1 MTSPP
6 NALENKIKFS
16 STETFNIQINEQ
28 KFKLKISCD
37 EKIMLFEIN
46 EENDFQRKEF
56 NLYQSLEELIKIDK
70 FFLQFDNLNE
80 VFNSIKILILN
91 KNLTIIKEDKLM
103 KIKIN
108 NPTLNKE
115 FFINIPL
122 KEKDL
127 KSEIDS
133 LISYV
138 ISLNDKINNLE
149 KTIKEI
155 KVAEE
160 KNQEEINFIKKKIK
174 VVEEKN
180 QEEINLIKKTIKEI
194 KEKNQEE
201 INLIKNEFNLFK
213 KRMNMFK
220 NSNIVQSDEIDL
232 ILSWFEKKPISF
244 NLFLD
249 SNIDGDSMNAFYN
262 KCENKYPTMI
272 FIKTT
277 ENLRFG
283 GYTNEIWPKHGTKRD
298 ENIFVFSLNNKKKYK
313 IINPENAIGAYQNNY
328 FSFGCG
334 NDLYLYN
341 NCFTRGGGTFKSNY
355 DIPTSY
361 ELNEG
366 KEAFKVSIYEVYHVQ
381 Y

>member
-6 NALENKIKFS
+6 NALENKINFS

-133 LISYV
+133 LIPYV

-155 KVAEE
+155 KV
-160 KNQEEINFIKKKIK
+160 
-174 VVEEKN
+174 VE
-180 QEEINLIKKTIKEI
+180 
-194 KEKNQEE
+194 EKNQEE

-213 KRMNMFK
+213 KNCFGYKRMNMFK

-244 NLFLD
+244 DLLLD
-249 SNIDGDSMNAFYN
+249 SKIDGDSMNAFYN

-283 GYTNEIWPKHGTKRD
+283 GYTNEIWPKSGTKRD
-298 ENIFVFSLNNKKKYK
+298 ENSFVFSLNNKKKYK

>member
-6 NALENKIKFS
+6 NALENKINFS

-28 KFKLKISCD
+28 KFKLKISYN
-37 EKIMLFEIN
+37 ETIMFFEIE

-70 FFLQFDNLNE
+70 YFRQFDNLNE

-133 LISYV
+133 LIPYV

-155 KVAEE
+155 KIEFE
-160 KNQEEINFIKKKIK
+160 NKIK
-174 VVEEKN
+174 
-180 QEEINLIKKTIKEI
+180 II
-194 KEKNQEE
+194 
-201 INLIKNEFNLFK
+201 
-213 KRMNMFK
+213 
-220 NSNIVQSDEIDL
+220 
-232 ILSWFEKKPISF
+232 EKKSGR
-244 NLFLD
+244 N
-249 SNIDGDSMNAFYN
+249 
-262 KCENKYPTMI
+262 
-272 FIKTT
+272 
-277 ENLRFG
+277 
-283 GYTNEIWPKHGTKRD
+283 
-298 ENIFVFSLNNKKKYK
+298 
-313 IINPENAIGAYQNNY
+313 
-328 FSFGCG
+328 
-334 NDLYLYN
+334 
-341 NCFTRGGGTFKSNY
+341 
-355 DIPTSY
+355 
-361 ELNEG
+361 
-366 KEAFKVSIYEVYHVQ
+366 
-381 Y
+381 

>member
-6 NALENKIKFS
+6 NALENKINFS

-28 KFKLKISCD
+28 NFQLKISYN
-37 EKIMLFEIN
+37 EKIMFFEIE
-46 EENDFQRKEF
+46 EENDFQKKEF

-70 FFLQFDNLNE
+70 YFRQFDNLNE

-103 KIKIN
+103 KMKIN
-108 NPTLNKE
+108 NTTLNKE

-133 LISYV
+133 LIPYV

-149 KTIKEI
+149 KTIKE
-155 KVAEE
+155 
-160 KNQEEINFIKKKIK
+160 IK

-213 KRMNMFK
+213 KNFESKPINMFR
-220 NSNIVQSDEIDL
+220 NSNIVQSNEIEL

-244 NLFLD
+244 DLLLD
-249 SNIDGDSMNAFYN
+249 SKIDGDSMNAFYN

-283 GYTNEIWPKHGTKRD
+283 GYTNEIWPKSGSKRD
-298 ENIFVFSLNNKKKYK
+298 ENSFVFSLNNKKKYK
-313 IINPENAIGAYQNNY
+313 IINPESAIGVYQNY
-328 FSFGCG
+328 WFSFGNG

-341 NCFTRGGGTFKSNY
+341 NCFTSGGGTSKAFY
-355 DIPTSY
+355 DIQT
-361 ELNEG
+361 ELNGG
-366 KEAFKVSIYEVYHVQ
+366 KDSFKVSIYEVYHVKF
-381 Y
+381 

>member
-6 NALENKIKFS
+6 NALENKINFS

-28 KFKLKISCD
+28 KFKLKISLN
-37 EKIMLFEIN
+37 EKIMFFEID
-46 EENDFQRKEF
+46 EENVFQRKEF
-56 NLYQSLEELIKIDK
+56 NLYQSLEELMKIDK
-70 FFLQFDNLNE
+70 FFRQFDNLNE

-108 NPTLNKE
+108 NLTLNKE

-133 LISYV
+133 LIPYV

-155 KVAEE
+155 KVVEE
-160 KNQEEINFIKKKIK
+160 KNQEEINLIKKKIK

-180 QEEINLIKKTIKEI
+180 QEEINLIK
-194 KEKNQEE
+194 
-201 INLIKNEFNLFK
+201 NEFNLFK
-213 KRMNMFK
+213 KNYFESKNMFR
-220 NSNIVQSDEIDL
+220 NSNIVQSDENDL

-244 NLFLD
+244 NLLLD
-249 SNIDGDSMNAFYN
+249 SKIDGDSMNAFYN
-262 KCENKYPTMI
+262 KCGNKYPTMI
-272 FIKTT
+272 FIKAT

-283 GYTNEIWPKHGTKRD
+283 GYTNEIWPKNGSKRD
-298 ENIFVFSLNNKKKYK
+298 ENSFVFSLNNKKKYK
-313 IINPENAIGAYQNNY
+313 IINPENAIEVSQNSY

-334 NDLYLYN
+334 NDLWLYN
-341 NCFTRGGGTFKSNY
+341 NCFTRGGGTYKANY
-355 DIPTSY
+355 DIPTRY
-361 ELNEG
+361 ELNGG
-366 KEAFKVSIYEVYHVQ
+366 KSSFKVSIYEVYHVQ